1 MSDATICY
9 ELPMNERLR
18 FFLRLEFM
26 FMKFNKQKETD
37 SIAYSHTAIMTLIE
51 ILKFVSQ
58 QDVKKEILKELDRI
72 TGALQRLQDS
82 PKVVPAKLSGVLTE
96 ISELRSKF
104 REIDGP
110 IGKSLRENE
119 FIKILINRNS
129 APGGL
134 SQFDPPYYCYWLN
147 QDYERRLADLETW
160 HSSFAYLDTA
170 ISLILSM
177 IRDSSRATP
186 QVASNGSYQQNLN
199 TKTPNQLVSVSLPQD
214 SPYYAEISG
223 SKHRITIRFMDTT
236 TSPRPT
242 ATTNHVEF
250 LLSCC
255 IL

>member
-1 MSDATICY
+1 
-9 ELPMNERLR
+9 MNERLR

-26 FMKFNKQKETD
+26 FMKFQEQKNID
-37 SIAYSHTAIMTLIE
+37 AISNSHTAIMTLIE

-82 PKVVPAKLSGVLTE
+82 PKVVPSKLSDVLAE
-96 ISELRSKF
+96 ISDLRRKF

-110 IGKSLRENE
+110 IGKSLREDE

-134 SQFDPPYYCYWLN
+134 SQFDPPYYCFWLN
-147 QDYERRLADLETW
+147 QHYERRLADLESW
-160 HSSFAYLDTA
+160 HSTFSYLDTA
-170 ISLILSM
+170 ITLILTM
-177 IRDSSRATP
+177 IRDSSRPTP
-186 QVASNGSYQQNLN
+186 QTAHNGIYQQNLN
-199 TKTPNQLVSVSLPQD
+199 TKMPNQLISVSLPQD

-223 SKHRITIRFMDTT
+223 SKHRITVRFLDTT
-236 TSPRPT
+236 TSLRPT
-242 ATTNHVEF
+242 ATSNQVEF